1 MKRFA
6 GIFPGLVAAMMVFG
20 VAAFPEGIL
29 AQEKGGQQQQHAQQ
43 GQQKGQQGQQQVRPG
58 REQGVGQGHIP
69 QRGPQPVRTPPP
81 QQQQQQRGNQG
92 QQERAQQ
99 GQGQQGRA
107 QQAQGQPGRVE
118 QARGGQPQ
126 PGEQRRTYA
135 DQQGHPEAPHVH
147 AQDDHW
153 IGHDTGRND
162 QHYHLDQPWQHGR
175 FERPIGA
182 SHIWR
187 IRGGDRDRF
196 DIGGGFFPVGPYGDG
211 CGGGWFVG
219 SGDILCFSDPDG
231 YVGWLAG
238 YPPPWALCL
247 RLY

>member
-6 GIFPGLVAAMMVFG
+6 GIFPGLFGAMMVFG

-147 AQDDHW
+147 AQDDQW
-153 IGHDTGRND
+153 VWHDTGRND

-196 DIGGGFFPVGPYGDG
+196 DIGGYFFRVSPNADDFL
-211 CGGGWFVG
+211 GGGAWGREGTVVSPG
-219 SGDILCFSDPDG
+219 SDHVWGG
-231 YVGWLAG
+231 LA
-238 YPPPWALCL
+238 YKP
-247 RLY
+247 RLGG